1 MRLVFTIPLLAG
13 LLAGYI
19 ARKSEAEIAYLTSV
33 LAIVSLLIS
42 LLMAP
47 WQLQF
52 LLLLVVFAIVRQFW
66 LKIESQS
73 QLASSQ
79 AENDRMRQYR
89 GVTYEQDSPAP
100 PATSNEKIQK
110 HYRGVSYEAN
120 TEKLSEQ
127 PAPLPKSVLKY
138 RGVSI
143 VPPTAGEKKLTKV
156 EPKND
161 PT

>member
-1 MRLVFTIPLLAG
+1 MRFVFTIPLLTG

-19 ARKSEAEIAYLTSV
+19 ARKSDAEIAYLTSV

-42 LLMAP
+42 LLLAP

-79 AENDRMRQYR
+79 TENDKIRQYR
-89 GVTYEQDSPAP
+89 GVTYAQDSPAP
-100 PATSNEKIQK
+100 PVTTNEKIQK
-110 HYRGVSYEAN
+110 HYRGVSYEAS
-120 TEKLSEQ
+120 TEKLLEPSTPQ
-127 PAPLPKSVLKY
+127 PKSVLKY

-143 VPPTAGEKKLTKV
+143 IPPTEGEKNPTKV